1 MLNCIVCAGGGGQ
14 DRNWFGVSVCTVD
27 GQRFD
32 IGDVNLA
39 FSIQS
44 CVKPLAYA
52 VAVEDIGVT
61 QVHQHVGV
69 APSGLAFNEISLNS
83 DNLPHNPMVN
93 AGAISTGACVHPGAA
108 MSVRFKYFMDR
119 LSALAG
125 GEHVGFSEV

>member
-1 MLNCIVCAGGGGQ
+1 MQ
-14 DRNWFGVSVCTVD
+14 DREWFGMSVCTVD
-27 GQRFD
+27 GQRFHLGDVD
-32 IGDVNLA
+32 IG

-52 VAVEDIGVT
+52 VASDDIGVD
-61 QVHQHVGV
+61 QVHRHVGC
-69 APSGLAFNEISLNS
+69 APSGLAFNEISLND

-119 LSALAG
+119 LSSLAG
-125 GEHVGFSEV
+125 GEHVGFSEVRVHAPR

>member
-1 MLNCIVCAGGGGQ
+1 M
-14 DRNWFGVSVCTVD
+14 CTVD
-27 GQRFD
+27 GQRFH
-32 IGDVNLA
+32 IGDVEA
-39 FSIQS
+39 GFSIQS

-69 APSGLAFNEISLNS
+69 APSGLAFNEISLND

-108 MSVRFKYFMDR
+108 MSTRFKYFMDR
-119 LSALAG
+119 LSSLAG
-125 GEHVGFSEV
+125 GEHVGFSEVCF